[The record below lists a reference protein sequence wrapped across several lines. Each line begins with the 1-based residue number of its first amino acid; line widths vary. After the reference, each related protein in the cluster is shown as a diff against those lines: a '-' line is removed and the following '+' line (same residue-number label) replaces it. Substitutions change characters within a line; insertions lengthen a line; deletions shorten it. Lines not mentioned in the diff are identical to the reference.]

1 MRPDDDELDER
12 DRDAQGGMLSARGG
26 FGGAHHSAGL
36 VGGVSGGLELET
48 FDENP
53 YTEAAATGMVARID
67 AVFEGMDL
75 DGNGA
80 RSRSPREVR
89 DEAQAPSPLA
99 LLSLSL
105 SGTIEFAELI
115 ELIGSEEI
123 ATLLLPLLDNIDDD
137 EIITKARG
145 ARAAARRVARRALP
159 LVVLLPL
166 PR

>member
-80 RSRSPREVR
+80 RSRSPREVG
-89 DEAQAPSPLA
+89 DEAQAPLSSRSPLA
-99 LLSLSL
+99 LSL

-145 ARAAARRVARRALP
+145 ERRGARRALP
-159 LVVLLPL
+159 
-166 PR
+166 R